1 MVFKKGR
8 DKTLREFGLLET
20 CYVCNVE
27 ISRDHLWKIT
37 EELPALKSTLKFT
50 PKLNTQTQQFSTSK
64 SKKTRKQLLEE
75 YEKDYLSRFE
85 ADPKTKPQKT
95 IFSGIPVGYYIC
107 RNCKKERF
115 HAIELLRLE
124 NRRKSNL
131 RDFRNWF
138 QYRTIEDDFDS
149 RWRTTDEEFDQLIQD
164 LEMTSSSSS
173 FEEFTVFEH
182 MITASLFLE
191 FSRRE
196 HAKQYAHEW
205 RERKERSQREN
216 QQKEEEWKQQKEE
229 EWKQQKEEEDE
240 AENREELDLCYDVLD
255 LDPNVSFE
263 EVSKRHK
270 KLALQFHPDKN
281 MEKQEQAERRMKLI
295 NNAYEKIK
303 KKKKNRKK
311 Q

>member
-107 RNCKKERF
+107 RNCKKARF

-131 RDFRNWF
+131 RDCRNWF
-138 QYRTIEDDFDS
+138 QYRTIEDNSDS
-149 RWRTTDEEFDQLIQD
+149 RWRTTDEEFDLLIQD
-164 LEMTSSSSS
+164 LEMTSSFS
-173 FEEFTVFEH
+173 FEEFTIFEH
-182 MITASLFLE
+182 MLTASLFLE

-205 RERKERSQREN
+205 RERKERSQRES
-216 QQKEEEWKQQKEE
+216 QQKEEGWKQQKEE

-240 AENREELDLCYDVLD
+240 PENREELDLCYDALG

-263 EVSKRHK
+263 EVKEHYR
-270 KLALQFHPDKN
+270 KLALRFHPDKN
-281 MEKQEQAERRMKLI
+281 MEKKERAEGMMKQFNI
-295 NNAYEKIK
+295 AYEKIK
-303 KKKKNRKK
+303 KKKTR
-311 Q
+311 

>member
-124 NRRKSNL
+124 NRRKSSL

-138 QYRTIEDDFDS
+138 QYRTIEDNSDS
-149 RWRTTDEEFDQLIQD
+149 RWRTTDEEFDLLIQG
-164 LEMTSSSSS
+164 LEMTSSFS
-173 FEEFTVFEH
+173 FEEFTIFEH
-182 MITASLFLE
+182 MLTASLFLE

-205 RERKERSQREN
+205 RERKERSQRES

-229 EWKQQKEEEDE
+229 EWKQQKEEEHE
-240 AENREELDLCYDVLD
+240 PENRKELDLCYDVLG

-263 EVSKRHK
+263 EVKEHYR
-270 KLALQFHPDKN
+270 KLVLKFHPDKN
-281 MEKQEQAERRMKLI
+281 MEKKEWAEGMMKRFNI
-295 NNAYEKIK
+295 AYEKIK

>member
-37 EELPALKSTLKFT
+37 EELPALKSTLKLT

-95 IFSGIPVGYYIC
+95 IFSGIPIGYYIC
-107 RNCKKERF
+107 RNCKKARF

-124 NRRKSNL
+124 NRRKSSL

-138 QYRTIEDDFDS
+138 QYRTIEDNSDS
-149 RWRTTDEEFDQLIQD
+149 RWRTTDEEFDLLIQD
-164 LEMTSSSSS
+164 LEMTSSFS
-173 FEEFTVFEH
+173 FEEFTIFEH
-182 MITASLFLE
+182 MLTASLFLE

-216 QQKEEEWKQQKEE
+216 QQKEE

>member
-107 RNCKKERF
+107 RNCKKARF

-138 QYRTIEDDFDS
+138 QYHTIEDDFDS

-164 LEMTSSSSS
+164 LEMTSSFS
-173 FEEFTVFEH
+173 FEEFTIFEH
-182 MITASLFLE
+182 MLTASLFLE

-205 RERKERSQREN
+205 RERKERSQQEN

-229 EWKQQKEEEDE
+229 EHEP
-240 AENREELDLCYDVLD
+240 ENRKELDLCYDVLG

-263 EVSKRHK
+263 EVKEHYR
-270 KLALQFHPDKN
+270 KLVLKFHPDKN
-281 MEKQEQAERRMKLI
+281 MEKKEWAEGMMKQT

-303 KKKKNRKK
+303 KKKTR
-311 Q
+311 

>member
-85 ADPKTKPQKT
+85 AEPKTKPQKT

-124 NRRKSNL
+124 NRRKSSL

-138 QYRTIEDDFDS
+138 QYRTIEDNSDS
-149 RWRTTDEEFDQLIQD
+149 RWRTTDEEFDLLIQD
-164 LEMTSSSSS
+164 LEITSSFS
-173 FEEFTVFEH
+173 FEEFTIFEH
-182 MITASLFLE
+182 MLTASLFLE

-229 EWKQQKEEEDE
+229 EDE
-240 AENREELDLCYDVLD
+240 PENREELDLCYDALG

-263 EVSKRHK
+263 EVTKNYR

-303 KKKKNRKK
+303 KKKTR
-311 Q
+311 

>member
-95 IFSGIPVGYYIC
+95 IFSGIPIGYYIC
-107 RNCKKERF
+107 RNCKKARF

-138 QYRTIEDDFDS
+138 QYHTIEDDFDS

-164 LEMTSSSSS
+164 LEMTNSSSS

-196 HAKQYAHEW
+196 HAKQYAHKW
-205 RERKERSQREN
+205 RERKERSQQEN
-216 QQKEEEWKQQKEE
+216 QQKEE

-240 AENREELDLCYDVLD
+240 AENREELDLCYNVLD

-263 EVSKRHK
+263 EVSKRRK
-270 KLALQFHPDKN
+270 KLALKFHPDKN
-281 MEKQEQAERRMKLI
+281 MEKKEWAEGMMKRFNI
-295 NNAYEKIK
+295 AYEKIK
-303 KKKKNRKK
+303 KKKTR
-311 Q
+311 

>member
-1 MVFKKGR
+1 MLVSKKER
-8 DKTLREFGLLET
+8 DKTLREFDLLET

-27 ISRDHLWKIT
+27 FSRDDLWKIT
-37 EELPALKSTLKFT
+37 EELPALKSTVKLT

-124 NRRKSNL
+124 NRRKSSL

-229 EWKQQKEEEDE
+229 EDE

>member
-1 MVFKKGR
+1 MILVFKKGR

-107 RNCKKERF
+107 RNCKKARF

-124 NRRKSNL
+124 NRRKSSL

-138 QYRTIEDDFDS
+138 QYRIIEDNSDS

-205 RERKERSQREN
+205 RERKERSQRES
-216 QQKEEEWKQQKEE
+216 QQKEEGWKQQKEE

-240 AENREELDLCYDVLD
+240 PENREELDLCYDVLG

-263 EVSKRHK
+263 EASKHYR
-270 KLALQFHPDKN
+270 KLALRFHPDKN
-281 MEKQEQAERRMKLI
+281 MEKKEWAEGMMKRFNI
-295 NNAYEKIK
+295 AYEKIK
-303 KKKKNRKK
+303 KKKTR
-311 Q
+311 